1 MATIDQL
8 KGMVSAKLGFAR
20 TNNYLVELPPL
31 SSGGGLSGLLGF
43 VKPFI
48 PSIPGITGG
57 GPASTE
63 ELNLLCKNVTLPGK
77 QIFTSQRQIGN
88 VNEKM
93 AYGYAVDDLQMS
105 FYLLNDYGAKTYFD
119 QWMEQ
124 AYNSKT
130 HEPGYKVN
138 YAKPVTIHQLRK
150 PLLGL
155 SGGLGPIRIN
165 VGIGGGNVYS
175 VKLIDAFPTTITQI
189 DFSNEQD
196 GLIEV
201 SVQLSYTDWQVVKP
215 SQQFLSFS
223 LSPGQIFG

>member
-8 KGMVSAKLGFAR
+8 KGMASAKLGFAR
-20 TNNYLVELPPL
+20 SNNYLVELPPL
-31 SSGGGLSGLLGF
+31 RSGGGLSGLLGSIT
-43 VKPFI
+43 PFL
-48 PSIPGITGG
+48 PSIPGLGGG

-77 QIFTSQRQIGN
+77 QIFTSNRQIGN
-88 VNEKM
+88 IGEKI
-93 AYGYAVDDLQMS
+93 AYGYGVDDLQMT
-105 FYLLNDYGAKTYFD
+105 FYLLNDYGAKAYFD
-119 QWMEQ
+119 GWMEQ

-150 PLLGL
+150 PLVGL

-175 VKLIDAFPTTITQI
+175 VKLVDAFPTTLTQI

-201 SVQLSYTDWQVVKP
+201 SVQLSYTTWDVVKP